1 MGKQNKACG
10 TAGEWVQVL
19 CVGEA
24 VSSAA
29 PEHLMELIVFSDQY
43 Q

>member
-10 TAGEWVQVL
+10 TAGEWVQV